1 MTNSFWIALWKGV
14 RAFLV
19 AIAVVVLGAI
29 VQALGNF
36 HPEPG
41 IQTTVWQLIGSSV
54 IGAVIALMNWLKNKD
69 TKTTVKE
76 THEEVIITSVKPK

>member
-1 MTNSFWIALWKGV
+1 MNNLWTAIWKGT

-19 AIAVVVLGAI
+19 AIAVVVLGAV

-54 IGAVIALMNWLKNKD
+54 IGGIIALMNWLKNKN
-69 TKTTVKE
+69 TITTVEHKAD
-76 THEEVIITSVKPK
+76 EVVITSIKPK